1 MTAVDVITWPSTYS
15 VFWIERERTVYVPR
29 LLDPGPVYHVPL
41 AARTSQSPRSHTL
54 RASRPSRLYPPA
66 RYRPVVVRRHGWL
79 VVVIVAV
86 TSCTS
91 SPAPHPTARTPAAEY
106 ARYFFVAPRDTGVLE
121 VTASPPS
128 ICYSTQSYPARPI
141 TIVSRDQ
148 GSAQA
153 VAMYRPTSGT
163 FCDREVGKD
172 VAARL
177 IADPSSFLVRWSPQA
192 GESITET
199 AVTTTVT

>member
-121 VTASPPS
+121 VTASRPASATRRRATRQGRSPS
-128 ICYSTQSYPARPI
+128 
-141 TIVSRDQ
+141 
-148 GSAQA
+148 SA
-153 VAMYRPTSGT
+153 GT
-163 FCDREVGKD
+163 RVRRRRWRCIGQQ
-172 VAARL
+172 AAR
-177 IADPSSFLVRWSPQA
+177 SV
-192 GESITET
+192 T
-199 AVTTTVT
+199 AR